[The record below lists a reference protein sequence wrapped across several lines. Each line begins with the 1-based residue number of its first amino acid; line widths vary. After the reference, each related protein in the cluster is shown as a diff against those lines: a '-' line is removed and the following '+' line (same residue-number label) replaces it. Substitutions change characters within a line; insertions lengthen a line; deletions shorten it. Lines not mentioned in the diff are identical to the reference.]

1 MAASELLRERDLR
14 ALTALV
20 VDGRRDDPG
29 PAMPWAVLDQLLQL
43 VPCEGVGFTEYD
55 LRQLQPLT
63 LQSVEQTGE
72 RSIECDFADER
83 DRPYPEYWVHRRQF
97 LPNRYVERSG
107 DTVTVVRWSDFYST
121 LGLKNAPFYAEF
133 LRPMDHIHGL
143 YLPLPTGPGRLRRLV
158 FTRKSGPD
166 FSERELLI
174 LRLLRPHL
182 HEVYLDAERRRH
194 GVPQISRRER
204 EVLQLVSQGYGN
216 ADIAQILFISV
227 ATVRK
232 HLENI
237 FNRTGVRNRTGA
249 AALALPYVSPFA
261 PALTPDRR

>member
-1 MAASELLRERDLR
+1 M
-14 ALTALV
+14 
-20 VDGRRDDPG
+20 
-29 PAMPWAVLDQLLQL
+29 
-43 VPCEGVGFTEYD
+43 
-55 LRQLQPLT
+55 
-63 LQSVEQTGE
+63 
-72 RSIECDFADER
+72 
-83 DRPYPEYWVHRRQF
+83 
-97 LPNRYVERSG
+97 
-107 DTVTVVRWSDFYST
+107 TVVRWSDFYST
-121 LGLKNAPFYAEF
+121 LGLKNARFYSEF

-158 FTRKSGPD
+158 FARKSGPD

-194 GVPQISRRER
+194 GVPQVSRRER